1 MLDGSLS
8 DMVNRTRARDAAN
21 REGAPSTSRGY
32 ATALPRGVALCGEV
46 LRAAYVTNTV
56 TRTKPTP
63 NIAADNA
70 SDETP
75 ITNHSDRVTVFS

>member
-1 MLDGSLS
+1 MPLIE
-8 DMVNRTRARDAAN
+8 RAPLAPLAAM
-21 REGAPSTSRGY
+21 P
-32 ATALPRGVALCGEV
+32 PRCLEEYVALCGEV

-75 ITNHSDRVTVFS
+75 ITNHSDRVTVFSWRPDPVPR